1 MHRST
6 HSSTL
11 HRSYDSGGA
20 RATIDKV
27 NDDSMM
33 QEMSGNFMKGESGSE
48 IESPQNYG
56 FSSVVR
62 PAKKGQDGQIEESAE
77 GFISFMGGNRSF
89 PVCGVM
95 DDRRYRPRGLKPGE
109 NSQYDDL
116 GQMTLLRR
124 SGLYL
129 LSLDGEDDSQQ
140 DSSGGSGGSGG
151 GASTREGES
160 GGNGGGQTVERFVSI
175 RHVEKQK
182 QPKPQS
188 QSSSGNGASGGGSG
202 GGAAAT
208 TLESGSGGASSGG
221 SGQSDFKHEGESV
234 NLEMRVSKKRI
245 EFRSGDDVVGYYD
258 KEGKTWVFI
267 GKVKLGSESADNPVY
282 GVGDSGTGNI
292 SDKDA
297 DDAVF
302 INAPKPGPPT
312 ALDTEP

>member
-109 NSQYDDL
+109 NSQYDDI

-129 LSLDGEDDSQQ
+129 LSLDSEDDSQQ
-140 DSSGGSGGSGG
+140 DSSGGGGGG
-151 GASTREGES
+151 GAATREGDS
-160 GGNGGGQTVERFVSI
+160 GGNGGGQKVERYVSI

-188 QSSSGNGASGGGSG
+188 QSGDSASGGSG
-202 GGAAAT
+202 GGGASAAT
-208 TLESGSGGASSGG
+208 RADSGG
-221 SGQSDFKHEGESV
+221 SNGSSGQKSDFKHEGESV

-267 GKVKLGSESADNPVY
+267 GKVKLGSEDAADPVY
-282 GVGDSGTGNI
+282 AESNGVGNI
-292 SDKDA
+292 SDENA
-297 DDAVF
+297 DNAVL
-302 INAPKPGPPT
+302 ITAPKPGPPT